1 VTLRFAA
8 KLLRT
13 STALNEELIAVRLA
27 NKARITMLCSA
38 GKRVT
43 RNKDDSAD
51 KVY

>member
-13 STALNEELIAVRLA
+13 ITALNEELIAVRLV

-38 GKRVT
+38 EKRMT
-43 RNKDDSAD
+43 RNENDSAD
-51 KVY
+51 